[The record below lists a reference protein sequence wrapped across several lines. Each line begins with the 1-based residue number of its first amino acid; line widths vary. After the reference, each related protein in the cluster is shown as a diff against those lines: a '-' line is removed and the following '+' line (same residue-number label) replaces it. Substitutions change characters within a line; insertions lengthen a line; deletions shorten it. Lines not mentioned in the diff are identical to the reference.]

1 MNERNSEVYERLKRN
16 NECRFAQVSQM
27 MNCQHVIQ
35 ASPQYCSNVSMK
47 LNAKLGGTS
56 CKVAD
61 LRPPKPFFNK
71 PTMIIGKDFY
81 KRLQAH
87 SNYI

>member
-1 MNERNSEVYERLKRN
+1 MNERNSEIYERLKRN

-27 MNCQHVIQ
+27 MNYQHVLQ
-35 ASPQYCSNVSMK
+35 ASPQYCSNVCMK

-61 LRPPKPFFNK
+61 VRPPKPFFNK
-71 PTMIIGKDFY
+71 PTMIIGKILY
-81 KRLQAH
+81 PQTRAH
-87 SNYI
+87 SN